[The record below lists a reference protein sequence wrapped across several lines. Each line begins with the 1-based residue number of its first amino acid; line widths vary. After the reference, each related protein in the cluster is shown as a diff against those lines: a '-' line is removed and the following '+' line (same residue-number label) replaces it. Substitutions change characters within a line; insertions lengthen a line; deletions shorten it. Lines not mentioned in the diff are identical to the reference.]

1 MYTTSNCSYCWRAK
15 ELLDRKRV
23 PYEEVDVEGDQE
35 TRRWLVKVTGRR
47 TVPQIFIGGRPIG
60 GCDELHELERR
71 GELDRLLSAGDEAH
85 GV

>member
-1 MYTTSNCSYCWRAK
+1 MYTTSYCPYCWRAK
-15 ELLDRKRV
+15 ALLDQKRV

-71 GELDRLLSAGDEAH
+71 GELDRLLSAGEEAQP
-85 GV
+85 V